1 MRPRRRISQS
11 LPWLR
16 WCSPVLSGLPSLA
29 ATSPST
35 PWRSRDP
42 ESHLVPPA
50 VTSSRLVAS
59 VLSFFFEKASIQS
72 FLILIRAHGLRP
84 HPSDCPSICSCAI
97 SVDLQSERKLRCSR
111 AVSGG
116 SIFMAVGAAAPR
128 EIRKTGIKFNFSS
141 YMQPYDKKLCT
152 HKASAPLLNLL

>member
-84 HPSDCPSICSCAI
+84 HPSDCPSICSW
-97 SVDLQSERKLRCSR
+97 RCSR

-116 SIFMAVGAAAPR
+116 SIFMAVGVAAPR